1 MSSWIY
7 RITFNDAMSR
17 LRRSSGRRPREVP
30 AADLA
35 GRIAEAEDG
44 ASDRDVAHWSLL
56 ADDELFRGEFRRRL
70 VGALTKLPPIYRTPV
85 LLRDVR
91 GLTTDEASSM
101 LGVKPQ
107 TLKSRLH
114 RGRLVLCERLSEFAV
129 GLTLHPAA

>member
-1 MSSWIY
+1 
-7 RITFNDAMSR
+7 MSR
-17 LRRSSGRRPREVP
+17 LRRSSGRRTREVP
-30 AADLA
+30 AADLV
-35 GRIAEAEDG
+35 GWIAEAEDG
-44 ASDRDVAHWSLL
+44 ASDRDVAHWSSL
-56 ADDELFRGEFRRRL
+56 ADDELFRGELRRRL
-70 VGALTKLPPIYRTPV
+70 VGAFTELPPIYRTPV

-114 RGRLVLCERLSEFAV
+114 RGRLVLRERLSEFSV